1 MSQFYIDCILFDPYL
16 VDRHIVRQWPAEEL
30 TGTHIVS
37 GEVAWAY
44 DDIAFE
50 LAPGEGGPVMTAL
63 VADGVEEPCHV
74 DQQQPLPVGDDHLHL
89 AWGELGNLG
98 HGHKPSHGLP
108 LLAQRTAPGNAL
120 RGAKCAGSAWL
131 PGDSRLWVYGTSIA
145 VGTPMPEPPHRD
157 QPKGLAKGLWRLR

>member
-16 VDRHIVRQWPAEEL
+16 VDGHIVRQWPAEEL

-37 GEVAWAY
+37 GEVPWAY

-50 LAPGEGGPVMTAL
+50 LSPGEGGPVMTAR

-89 AWGELGNLG
+89 AWGELGHLG
-98 HGHKPSHGLP
+98 HGNKSRHGPP
-108 LLAQRTAPGNAL
+108 LLVRLSWILHSPGGTPPKTLPPLHTGTPVVERSAPPGTAPLPDG
-120 RGAKCAGSAWL
+120 GCAIRRFL
-131 PGDSRLWVYGTSIA
+131 TL
-145 VGTPMPEPPHRD
+145 
-157 QPKGLAKGLWRLR
+157 